1 MLTKIYQMTPR
12 TETRELTEHERLSLV
27 KDKSQAIGDFVEWL
41 AEKGIRLCR
50 EHEHTDDC
58 YEDTDRKR
66 VWPTCELRD
75 GQFIQVYA
83 PITKLL
89 AEYFD
94 IDENKLEREKREMLA
109 EIRERTASRDIRK
122 GLGLDVTR

>member
-1 MLTKIYQMTPR
+1 MTPR

-50 EHEHTDDC
+50 EHEHTDTC
-58 YEDTDRKR
+58 YDDDDKKHI
-66 VWPTCELRD
+66 WPECELRN

-89 AEYFD
+89 AEHFD
-94 IDENKLEREKREMLA
+94 IDLNKLETEKRQMLA
-109 EIRERTASRDIRK
+109 DIRK
-122 GLGLDVTR
+122 GHAAEKIDRELGL